1 MAFNHVR
8 QHPVI
13 ARQQT
18 IYVHQF
24 VVVVQSRSYIWLF
37 VTSWTAVCQVPL
49 SFTISRS
56 LLKFMSIESVMLFN
70 HLILCHP
77 PSPIAYYLSQHQG
90 CFQWDSS
97 LHQVAKV
104 LELQLQHQSFQCI
117 FRVTDWF
124 DLPAVQGTLKSL
136 LLHCNSKASILRGSA
151 FFMVQLSHP
160 YITTGETIALTIW
173 ILLAKWCLL
182 FNMLSRFVT
191 PFLPRRKRLLIS
203 WLQSLSAV
211 ILEPKKI
218 KCSSIEDLINWG
230 TFMQWNTTS
239 VLSQFISV
247 QWTLC
252 SAMGCIAHQA
262 PLCMWFS
269 R

>member
-70 HLILCHP
+70 LLILCHLLLLLP
-77 PSPIAYYLSQHQG
+77 TVFPSIRV
-90 CFQWDSS
+90 FSS
-97 LHQVAKV
+97 ESALHIRWPKYGSFGFSISPSNEYS
-104 LELQLQHQSFQCI
+104 ELISFK
-117 FRVTDWF
+117 TDWF

-151 FFMVQLSHP
+151 FFMVQLSHLYVTTA
-160 YITTGETIALTIW
+160 YIG
-173 ILLAKWCLL
+173 
-182 FNMLSRFVT
+182 FN
-191 PFLPRRKRLLIS
+191 
-203 WLQSLSAV
+203 
-211 ILEPKKI
+211 
-218 KCSSIEDLINWG
+218 
-230 TFMQWNTTS
+230 
-239 VLSQFISV
+239 
-247 QWTLC
+247 
-252 SAMGCIAHQA
+252 QA
-262 PLCMWFS
+262 PS
-269 R
+269 PGRSPPPRP

>member
-1 MAFNHVR
+1 MFINLLSLFSHEVVSGSLWPHGL
-8 QHPVI
+8 QY
-13 ARQQT
+13 AR
-18 IYVHQF
+18 F
-24 VVVVQSRSYIWLF
+24 LCPSPSPG
-37 VTSWTAVCQVPL
+37 VCSNSCPL
-49 SFTISRS
+49 SQWRYLTISS
-56 LLKFMSIESVMLFN
+56 SATPLHPLPTISPSIRVVSSETALCIRWPKYWSFSFSINLSN
-70 HLILCHP
+70 AYSGLI
-77 PSPIAYYLSQHQG
+77 
-90 CFQWDSS
+90 
-97 LHQVAKV
+97 
-104 LELQLQHQSFQCI
+104 SFRI
-117 FRVTDWF
+117 DWF

-136 LLHCNSKASILRGSA
+136 LLHCNLEASILQGSA

-211 ILEPKKI
+211 ILEPRKI

-230 TFMQWNTTS
+230 TFTQWNTTS

-262 PLCMWFS
+262 PLSMWFS